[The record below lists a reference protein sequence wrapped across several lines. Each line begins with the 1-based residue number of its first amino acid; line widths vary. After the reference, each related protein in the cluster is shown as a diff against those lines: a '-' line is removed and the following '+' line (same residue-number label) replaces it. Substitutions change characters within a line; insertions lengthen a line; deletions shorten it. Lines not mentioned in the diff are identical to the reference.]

1 MARLVFCE
9 DQEQIRKLIAL
20 AMRVTTHTIEVT
32 ANGREGLAAI
42 ERTVP
47 DLVVT
52 DLRMPDMDGFALAD
66 ALRARASLRHI
77 PILFITASVQRG
89 QIAELRARGAADHLE
104 KPFSPVAL
112 REKID
117 ELLSKPPGSTPS
129 RPTHLVE
136 PQQVVT

>member
-66 ALRARASLRHI
+66 ALRAREPCATYRSCSSPL
-77 PILFITASVQRG
+77 PSSG
-89 QIAELRARGAADHLE
+89 AR
-104 KPFSPVAL
+104 
-112 REKID
+112 
-117 ELLSKPPGSTPS
+117 S
-129 RPTHLVE
+129 RSSAHME
-136 PQQVVT
+136 PQTTSRNRLVPLRCARRSTNS